1 VDGTGHATSGPA
13 SDRIDLLT
21 TLTHEFGHLLGMDDS
36 HDVHHVMHHELGNG
50 RRILPEVNNHSAHD
64 YDINHDGRV
73 SSFDAL
79 LVINRLSMQGLSEF
93 DGRFWNGQ
101 RNMDW
106 APFDTNKD
114 GTLSSMDALG
124 IINQVSVGMNS
135 GGESEQIQPVLTH
148 EMNGP
153 SNALVD
159 LIHTQIN
166 DRGVEQTLRTDQVG
180 PEVMRDCVANHLSQA
195 QVESGIITRVKPD
208 AVRFGTRLHALE
220 MTDEYSPE
228 ATSGSL
234 ADRLVCQR
242 LDTGVVARQML

>member
-1 VDGTGHATSGPA
+1 
-13 SDRIDLLT
+13 
-21 TLTHEFGHLLGMDDS
+21 
-36 HDVHHVMHHELGNG
+36 
-50 RRILPEVNNHSAHD
+50 
-64 YDINHDGRV
+64 
-73 SSFDAL
+73 
-79 LVINRLSMQGLSEF
+79 
-93 DGRFWNGQ
+93 
-101 RNMDW
+101 
-106 APFDTNKD
+106 
-114 GTLSSMDALG
+114 MDALG